1 MHAKLVRGNGGRSA
15 PVVGWH
21 CESLSENNLLFCP
34 MDEAGL
40 RSHPYCETVSSWK
53 VWISQLSSTAKKLL
67 KLEAL
72 VLWDLLRQSEAYS
85 SGSKR
90 MKWRAGPTLDMDTT
104 TQLTLGGLTV
114 GTSWRVPGS
123 CKLWNRVRRILS
135 PLRLRR
141 KPRKTKAA
149 PFISKRSPCFLPA
162 TTTSS
167 SAWPVSPNRPQEP
180 RFVVKS

>member
-1 MHAKLVRGNGGRSA
+1 
-15 PVVGWH
+15 
-21 CESLSENNLLFCP
+21 

-90 MKWRAGPTLDMDTT
+90 MK
-104 TQLTLGGLTV
+104 
-114 GTSWRVPGS
+114 
-123 CKLWNRVRRILS
+123 
-135 PLRLRR
+135 
-141 KPRKTKAA
+141 
-149 PFISKRSPCFLPA
+149 
-162 TTTSS
+162 
-167 SAWPVSPNRPQEP
+167 
-180 RFVVKS
+180 